1 MSWLAYA
8 AVAIVGFASWGVV
21 SKVAL
26 DHTGWPQASL
36 LVGLVTVA
44 VSVVAL
50 ALSDAS
56 WSTKGAT
63 VGAAAGLAAALG
75 FVFFYLALD
84 AGPASQVVPVVGVYP
99 VLAAV
104 LAVVFLSEGMSPVQ
118 VAGAGLAVT
127 GVLLVGL
134 GS

>member
-1 MSWLAYA
+1 MTWLAYA
-8 AVAIVGFASWGVV
+8 AAAIVGFASWGVI

-36 LVGLVTVA
+36 LVGIVTVVVSAIA
-44 VSVVAL
+44 V
-50 ALSDAS
+50 ALSDGS
-56 WSTKGAT
+56 WSTKGIT

-75 FVFFYLALD
+75 FIFFYLALD
-84 AGPASQVVPVVGVYP
+84 AGPASQVVPVIGVYP
-99 VLAAV
+99 VLAAI
-104 LAVVFLSEGMSPVQ
+104 LAVIFLSESMSPVQ